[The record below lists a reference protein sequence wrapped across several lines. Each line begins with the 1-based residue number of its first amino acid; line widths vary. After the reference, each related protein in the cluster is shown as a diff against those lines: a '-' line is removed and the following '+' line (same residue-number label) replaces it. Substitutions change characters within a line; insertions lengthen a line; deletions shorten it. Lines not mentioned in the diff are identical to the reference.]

1 MAANIAP
8 GLRREFTAEDWP
20 EHFPLTMW
28 DEVRK
33 EAEAQINMDV
43 ETNIQGYDIDS
54 RMVEIARENAKR
66 AGVDSLIHFQR
77 REVKDT
83 SHPKKYGFMITNPP
97 YGERLEDASTLPEL
111 YQQLGEAYARLDSWS
126 MFFITSYADAQ
137 KYIGRKA
144 DKNRKLYNGMLKTYF
159 YQYLGPK
166 PPKKS

>member
-1 MAANIAP
+1 MMAANIAP

-77 REVKDT
+77 RAVKDT

-111 YQQLGEAYARLDSWS
+111 YTSWARHMPDW
-126 MFFITSYADAQ
+126 TA
-137 KYIGRKA
+137 
-144 DKNRKLYNGMLKTYF
+144 
-159 YQYLGPK
+159 GPCFSS
-166 PPKKS
+166 PAMQTHRSISDVRRTRTASFTTVC